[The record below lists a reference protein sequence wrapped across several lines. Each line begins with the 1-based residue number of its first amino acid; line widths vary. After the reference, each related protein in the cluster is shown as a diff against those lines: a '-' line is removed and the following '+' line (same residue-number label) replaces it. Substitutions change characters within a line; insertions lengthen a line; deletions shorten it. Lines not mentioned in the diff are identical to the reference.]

1 MRGKGGGSSGR
12 WLTAV
17 LSIGVVMLVVAACG
31 SSKNDATTAATTAPA
46 ASTPAASG
54 TDTAAA
60 ATGGTITI
68 GHLATCEGPFAGF
81 YHSMVNGTRLALLEA
96 GGTLADPSDLKAEV
110 TGVKAGG
117 KDIKIVYECSDATPD
132 KATAAAR
139 RLVEE
144 DHVDIVQGPLSG
156 DEGIAI
162 KEYAKTHPEVTFL
175 DGGSGAQATT
185 LNSPADNF
193 FRFHTEGTQWM
204 AGLGDYAYNKLGW
217 RKVVT
222 IADDYGFPYSQ
233 VAGFLAE
240 FCSLGGT
247 IEKKV
252 WPPLGTT
259 DYSSYASQIP
269 TSGIDGFFMAIG
281 GSGTLSFLN
290 AYQGIKAGEKL
301 SDHMIGGT
309 ITVDADLLKGLGD
322 KVEGVVTA
330 GPTPPDSTA
339 PAWTAYADLSKKYFP
354 DEAPSSIFYIAWYDG
369 MKVLLANLNAVNGDL
384 SNNQQ
389 ALRDALAKYSYDS
402 PGGTITLD
410 ANRAAVAANYVTQV
424 VKDPASGQFV
434 QKTVWT
440 LPPLDQTFGGV
451 FSGTT
456 PQPSRDFPTCEK
468 RDPPPWVGKE
478 TDGPPSS

>member
-1 MRGKGGGSSGR
+1 M
-12 WLTAV
+12 
-17 LSIGVVMLVVAACG
+17 
-31 SSKNDATTAATTAPA
+31 
-46 ASTPAASG
+46 
-54 TDTAAA
+54 
-60 ATGGTITI
+60 
-68 GHLATCEGPFAGF
+68 
-81 YHSMVNGTRLALLEA
+81 
-96 GGTLADPSDLKAEV
+96 PSDLKAQV

-117 KDIKIVYECSDATPD
+117 KDIKSSSSAPTPRPTRRPPLRAAWSRGPRRHRPGPALGRRGHRGQGVCEDASRGHVHR
-132 KATAAAR
+132 R
-139 RLVEE
+139 RLGRTGHDAVE
-144 DHVDIVQGPLSG
+144 
-156 DEGIAI
+156 
-162 KEYAKTHPEVTFL
+162 
-175 DGGSGAQATT
+175 
-185 LNSPADNF
+185 PADNF

-301 SDHMIGGT
+301 SDKMIGGT

-322 KVEGVVTA
+322 RVEGVVTA

-339 PAWTAYADLSKKYFP
+339 PAWTAYADLSKQYFP

-369 MKVLLANLNAVNGDL
+369 MKVRWPTSTPSTATCRTTSRRSVTRWR
-384 SNNQQ
+384 ST
-389 ALRDALAKYSYDS
+389 R
-402 PGGTITLD
+402 TTR
-410 ANRAAVAANYVTQV
+410 RAARSRSTRTAQRSRPTTSPRSSRIRR
-424 VKDPASGQFV
+424 PASWSRRPSGRSRRS
-434 QKTVWT
+434 TR
-440 LPPLDQTFGGV
+440 PSAACSPAPLR
-451 FSGTT
+451 
-456 PQPSRDFPTCEK
+456 SRAATSRRARSAPATMGRQGD
-468 RDPPPWVGKE
+468 RRVLRA
-478 TDGPPSS
+478 S

>member
-1 MRGKGGGSSGR
+1 MTGRDGGSSRRLPAKG
-12 WLTAV
+12 LM
-17 LSIGVVMLVVAACG
+17 LLVVGAIALAACG
-31 SSKNDATTAATTAPA
+31 SSKSDSTTSTAAA
-46 ASTPAASG
+46 PAASG

-60 ATGGTITI
+60 AGGSGGTITI

-81 YHSMVNGTRLALLEA
+81 YHSMVNGSRLALLEA
-96 GGTLADPSDLKAEV
+96 GGTLEGDPSDLKGQV
-110 TGVKAGG
+110 TGVKVGG
-117 KDIKIVYECSDATPD
+117 KEIKLVYECSDATPD
-132 KATAAAR
+132 KATAAVR
-139 RLVEE
+139 RLVEQ

-156 DEGIAI
+156 DEGIAV
-162 KEYAKTHPEVTFL
+162 KEYAKTHPEMVFI

-185 LNSPADNF
+185 LNDPAPNF
-193 FRFHTEGTQWM
+193 YRFHTEGTQWM
-204 AGLGDYAYNKLGW
+204 AGLGSYAYNKLGW
-217 RKVVT
+217 RNVVT

-290 AYQGIKAGEKL
+290 AYQGIKADEKL
-301 SDHMIGGT
+301 ADKMIGGT
-309 ITVDADLLKGLGD
+309 ITVDPDLLKGLGD
-322 KVEGVVTA
+322 RVEGVVTA

-339 PAWTAYADLSKKYFP
+339 PAWTTYAALSNQYFP

-369 MKVLLANLNAVNGDL
+369 MKVLINALKQVNGDL

-389 ALRDALAKYSYDS
+389 ALKDNLAKTQYDS
-402 PGGTITLD
+402 PGGKITLD
-410 ANRAAVAANYVTQV
+410 QNRAAVAANYVTQV
-424 VKDPASGQFV
+424 VKGTDGSFT

-451 FSGTT
+451 FSGST

-468 RDPPPWVGKE
+468 RDPPPWVGNE
-478 TDGPPSS
+478 IEGPPTS